1 MLIQQAKLSLT
12 HTKRVQDKRHQMM
25 NDVRALCD
33 APCVP
38 GLIDFVGAYH
48 ESDSGQASFCKSLT
62 CDKHV
67 GKESDA

>member
-1 MLIQQAKLSLT
+1 MK
-12 HTKRVQDKRHQMM
+12 DKRHQMM

-48 ESDSGQASFCKSLT
+48 DPENGQVSDVAHQVQASRVHSFGLQ
-62 CDKHV
+62 
-67 GKESDA
+67 